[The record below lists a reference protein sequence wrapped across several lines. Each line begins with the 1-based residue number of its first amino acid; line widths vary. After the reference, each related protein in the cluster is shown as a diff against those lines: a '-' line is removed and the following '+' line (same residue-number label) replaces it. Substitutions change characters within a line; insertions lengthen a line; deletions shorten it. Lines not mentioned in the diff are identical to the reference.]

1 MLVCSTYALVKFGM
15 ILMDVSVPIF
25 ALLHPP
31 LWFVACEISPAR
43 FIEPIAEIPHN
54 RCSTSTSEPRLTRS
68 KKREPREPNG
78 QAASPGWY
86 ALIFEP
92 CVHFYMYIYIY
103 ISCYRR
109 KFRSQTSDNMDRW
122 KAEVEQKNREEKI
135 REEKESE
142 ERRCRC
148 AKR

>member
-68 KKREPREPNG
+68 KKREPRE
-78 QAASPGWY
+78 
-86 ALIFEP
+86 LFT
-92 CVHFYMYIYIY
+92 V
-103 ISCYRR
+103 
-109 KFRSQTSDNMDRW
+109 RW
-122 KAEVEQKNREEKI
+122 LPLADTR
-135 REEKESE
+135 
-142 ERRCRC
+142 
-148 AKR
+148 